1 MVSLLLAVALGASP
15 ATCPIQRDARGHI
28 QRSSTAKHAFQATHP
43 CPSSGA
49 TTGSCTG
56 YVVDHICPLACC
68 GADAPS
74 NMQWQTTAE
83 AKAKDRWELSCSS
96 CPR

>member
-1 MVSLLLAVALGASP
+1 MVSLLLAVALAASP
-15 ATCPIQRDARGHI
+15 PACHPDRDARHRI
-28 QRSSTAKHAFQATHP
+28 RRNPSARQAFKATHP

-49 TTGSCTG
+49 TTGSCEG
-56 YVVDHICPLACC
+56 YIVDHICPLSCC

-83 AKAKDRWELSCSS
+83 SKAKDRWERNCST
-96 CPR
+96 CRR